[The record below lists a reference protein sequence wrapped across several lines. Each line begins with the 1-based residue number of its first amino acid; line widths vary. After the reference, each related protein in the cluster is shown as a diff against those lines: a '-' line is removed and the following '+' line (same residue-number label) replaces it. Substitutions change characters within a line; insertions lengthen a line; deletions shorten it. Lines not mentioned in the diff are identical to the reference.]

1 MTRQKRSRAA
11 ADGGQ
16 RQRSPPPAVVGF
28 AASPT
33 ADLIDADTQPLMVA
47 ATMIAMAIAVPA
59 KATPRP
65 GF

>member
-11 ADGGQ
+11 A
-16 RQRSPPPAVVGF
+16 VVGL